1 DGENKSAI
9 EDIIPRVE
17 GGDSSSIARIMEN
30 TSSIA
35 YRYWGRSLKL
45 NPTIIDFELQPIY
58 ELLSRTSLGNMETK
72 RRNLKRALDQ
82 YLMEFNTCR
91 CGPCKN
97 NGEPILLGATCTC
110 ECKQGY
116 RGPDCGETARSEYE
130 YLGYSPV
137 EDTED
142 HCDSAQLTVQVIQ
155 SKVAGVAGLH
165 GQLVKG
171 DLEAA
176 QDSVQTHLLK
186 MVEQHAQAGIPRQRY
201 VNN

>member
-1 DGENKSAI
+1 EN
-9 EDIIPRVE
+9 R
-17 GGDSSSIARIMEN
+17 N
-30 TSSIA
+30 SIA

-72 RRNLKRALDQ
+72 RTNLKRALYQ

-97 NGEPILLGATCTC
+97 NGEPILLGATCVC

-116 RGPDCGETARSEYE
+116 LGPDCGETEKSEYE
-130 YLGYSPV
+130 YLGYSPI
-137 EDTED
+137 EDIED
-142 HCDSAQLTVQVIQ
+142 YCDSEPGSAQLTVQVIQ
-155 SKVAGVAGLH
+155 PKVAGVAGLH

-186 MVEQHAQAGIPRQRY
+186 MVEQHAQAGIPRQRC